1 LIQDLTIIAPV
12 YNTRELTTRIAKKTA
27 KVAQLDEIGQFRRI
41 GWKDLRQTKLDLVV
55 LQRRLAEQINLQCR
69 QRDVQLLSQAFS
81 NLATRGASLRMLRT
95 EVVIYKDDTTTPLL
109 PLFGG
114 NEKLIWASAAY
125 LSHTLFASL
134 VTCDLPIQSLDLF
147 NSMRMLRRSLSYDD
161 LNSVDFASGRLDMSV
176 GHLAELSWSISDWVI
191 DQSSDEISSEEVT
204 NESSL
209 HGLQSLL
216 QTCYSIRELD
226 LAYFSMAHD
235 DRTNAQCGYILRA
248 LGESSLSCL
257 EHLWLQ
263 GFKATEHE
271 LLALLQSCG
280 ALRRLS
286 LRYITLKDGSFKPML
301 DYCTLHAGME
311 ELELDSLF
319 EPDTGEFVCDV
330 I

>member
-1 LIQDLTIIAPV
+1 
-12 YNTRELTTRIAKKTA
+12 
-27 KVAQLDEIGQFRRI
+27 
-41 GWKDLRQTKLDLVV
+41 
-55 LQRRLAEQINLQCR
+55 
-69 QRDVQLLSQAFS
+69 
-81 NLATRGASLRMLRT
+81 
-95 EVVIYKDDTTTPLL
+95 
-109 PLFGG
+109 
-114 NEKLIWASAAY
+114 
-125 LSHTLFASL
+125 
-134 VTCDLPIQSLDLF
+134 
-147 NSMRMLRRSLSYDD
+147 MRMLRRSLSYDD

-280 ALRRLS
+280 ALWRLS

-301 DYCTLHAGME
+301 DYRTLHAGME